1 MKNSIKYLL
10 LSAAALAA
18 VSCESWL
25 DVTPPSEIRAEDHY
39 SSAEGFQQTL
49 IGCYLAMG
57 ETDLY
62 GENLTWHMVEMLG
75 RQYDARKNTAADDYD
90 LDRYN
95 YKTTK
100 STEVIEKVWEKSY
113 SVIANVND
121 ALDHIDRR
129 KDELDSVN
137 YRIIKGE
144 LLAVR
149 AYIHFDLIRLFGCSD
164 LAGRTDLE
172 SRHTVPYL
180 TSVDK
185 DAAPQLTY
193 AETLRRM
200 IADLTE
206 AARLLEI
213 DPIRAR
219 YPESIYTEANVD
231 KFYDYRYM
239 HLNYFAV
246 KALLARVCMWEG
258 SDENKHTALLA
269 ALEVIDDPAS
279 VGIAGGL
286 TLRTFTDSAKA
297 PTNRDVLPERTY
309 LRARRHG
316 HGQEDR
322 KQPQPRIFGTG
333 PPVPHAVHQE
343 LGRRRSF
350 RNQGRRHLR
359 LPLQTALP
367 QHQLLARG
375 DKTPSKLYQQTS
387 TGADYRH
394 KDLMPLIRL
403 PEMYYIAA
411 ECRISGPDKDLGEA
425 RSLLQEVRK
434 ARAVY
439 EELDADLD
447 EAGLMAQLEKEYRK
461 EFICEG
467 VVFYFYK
474 RLGYEKLPRQSDV
487 MSGSKAHRRRR
498 LHAALPRFRNTV
510 GTRTVSRTINC

>member
-25 DVTPPSEIRAEDHY
+25 DVTPPSEIRAEAHY

-62 GENLTWHMVEMLG
+62 GENLTWHMVEILG

-113 SVIANVND
+113 SVITNVND

-297 PTNRDVLPERTY
+297 PTTEMCFPSEHIFALGVTDMAKKIASNLNREYSEQDRQYRTLCIKNSVADDLFEIKGAGISDCRYKQLYHNTNYWPE
-309 LRARRHG
+309 
-316 HGQEDR
+316 
-322 KQPQPRIFGTG
+322 GT
-333 PPVPHAVHQE
+333 
-343 LGRRRSF
+343 
-350 RNQGRRHLR
+350 
-359 LPLQTALP
+359 
-367 QHQLLARG
+367 
-375 DKTPSKLYQQTS
+375 KTPSKLYQQTS

-434 ARAVY
+434 AARSTKNWMPTSTRRA
-439 EELDADLD
+439 
-447 EAGLMAQLEKEYRK
+447 
-461 EFICEG
+461 
-467 VVFYFYK
+467 
-474 RLGYEKLPRQSDV
+474 
-487 MSGSKAHRRRR
+487 
-498 LHAALPRFRNTV
+498 
-510 GTRTVSRTINC
+510 

>member
-18 VSCESWL
+18 VSCENWL

-129 KDELDSVN
+129 KDGLDSVN

-149 AYIHFDLIRLFGCSD
+149 AYIYFDLIRLFGCSD

-297 PTNRDVLPERTY
+297 PTTEMCFPSEHIFALGVTDMAKKIASNLNREYSAQDRQYRTLCIKNSVADNLFEIKGAGISDCRYKQLYHNTDYWPE
-309 LRARRHG
+309 
-316 HGQEDR
+316 
-322 KQPQPRIFGTG
+322 GT
-333 PPVPHAVHQE
+333 
-343 LGRRRSF
+343 
-350 RNQGRRHLR
+350 
-359 LPLQTALP
+359 
-367 QHQLLARG
+367 
-375 DKTPSKLYQQTS
+375 KTPSKLYQQTS

-487 MSGSKAHRRRR
+487 MSGSKVIDDDVYM
-498 LHAALPRFRNTV
+498 LPYPDFEIQSGRV
-510 GTRTVSRTINC
+510 Q

>member
-25 DVTPPSEIRAEDHY
+25 DVTPPSEIRAEAHY

-62 GENLTWHMVEMLG
+62 GENLTWHMVEILG

-297 PTNRDVLPERTY
+297 PTTEMCFPSEHIFALGVTDMAKKIASNLNREYSEQDRPVSYTH
-309 LRARRHG
+309 LRA
-316 HGQEDR
+316 
-322 KQPQPRIFGTG
+322 PRDC
-333 PPVPHAVHQE
+333 
-343 LGRRRSF
+343 S
-350 RNQGRRHLR
+350 
-359 LPLQTALP
+359 
-367 QHQLLARG
+367 
-375 DKTPSKLYQQTS
+375 
-387 TGADYRH
+387 
-394 KDLMPLIRL
+394 
-403 PEMYYIAA
+403 
-411 ECRISGPDKDLGEA
+411 
-425 RSLLQEVRK
+425 
-434 ARAVY
+434 
-439 EELDADLD
+439 
-447 EAGLMAQLEKEYRK
+447 
-461 EFICEG
+461 
-467 VVFYFYK
+467 
-474 RLGYEKLPRQSDV
+474 
-487 MSGSKAHRRRR
+487 
-498 LHAALPRFRNTV
+498 
-510 GTRTVSRTINC
+510 

>member
-129 KDELDSVN
+129 KDGLDSVN

-269 ALEVIDDPAS
+269 ALEVIDDAIQIIGGLGYTNDARVS
-279 VGIAGGL
+279 RLWRDVRCERIGGGTDEIMIYIAGRQIL
-286 TLRTFTDSAKA
+286 KA
-297 PTNRDVLPERTY
+297 FRD
-309 LRARRHG
+309 
-316 HGQEDR
+316 
-322 KQPQPRIFGTG
+322 
-333 PPVPHAVHQE
+333 
-343 LGRRRSF
+343 
-350 RNQGRRHLR
+350 
-359 LPLQTALP
+359 
-367 QHQLLARG
+367 
-375 DKTPSKLYQQTS
+375 
-387 TGADYRH
+387 
-394 KDLMPLIRL
+394 
-403 PEMYYIAA
+403 
-411 ECRISGPDKDLGEA
+411 
-425 RSLLQEVRK
+425 
-434 ARAVY
+434 
-439 EELDADLD
+439 
-447 EAGLMAQLEKEYRK
+447 
-461 EFICEG
+461 
-467 VVFYFYK
+467 
-474 RLGYEKLPRQSDV
+474 
-487 MSGSKAHRRRR
+487 
-498 LHAALPRFRNTV
+498 
-510 GTRTVSRTINC
+510 

>member
-129 KDELDSVN
+129 KDGLDSVN

-149 AYIHFDLIRLFGCSD
+149 AYIHFDLMRLFGCSD

-279 VGIAGGL
+279 VGIAGGP
-286 TLRTFTDSAKA
+286 TLRTLTRPANA
-297 PTNRDVLPERTY
+297 PPT
-309 LRARRHG
+309 
-316 HGQEDR
+316 
-322 KQPQPRIFGTG
+322 K
-333 PPVPHAVHQE
+333 
-343 LGRRRSF
+343 
-350 RNQGRRHLR
+350 
-359 LPLQTALP
+359 
-367 QHQLLARG
+367 
-375 DKTPSKLYQQTS
+375 
-387 TGADYRH
+387 
-394 KDLMPLIRL
+394 M
-403 PEMYYIAA
+403 
-411 ECRISGPDKDLGEA
+411 
-425 RSLLQEVRK
+425 
-434 ARAVY
+434 
-439 EELDADLD
+439 
-447 EAGLMAQLEKEYRK
+447 
-461 EFICEG
+461 
-467 VVFYFYK
+467 
-474 RLGYEKLPRQSDV
+474 
-487 MSGSKAHRRRR
+487 
-498 LHAALPRFRNTV
+498 
-510 GTRTVSRTINC
+510 

>member
-129 KDELDSVN
+129 KDGLDSVN

-149 AYIHFDLIRLFGCSD
+149 AYIHFDLMRLFGCSD

-297 PTNRDVLPERTY
+297 PTTEMCFPSEHIFALGVTDMAKKIASNLNREYSEQDRQYRT
-309 LRARRHG
+309 LCIKNSVA
-316 HGQEDR
+316 
-322 KQPQPRIFGTG
+322 
-333 PPVPHAVHQE
+333 
-343 LGRRRSF
+343 RRSF

-367 QHQLLARG
+367 QHRLLARG
-375 DKTPSKLYQQTS
+375 DQDPFEALSADLD
-387 TGADYRH
+387 GADYRH

-487 MSGSKAHRRRR
+487 MSGSKVIDDAVYM
-498 LHAALPRFRNTV
+498 LPYPDFEIQSGRV
-510 GTRTVSRTINC
+510 Q